1 MLFMNLLRLS
11 CNMKPGRVRKTCQGW
26 LMTAVAPWG
35 ENAED
40 AYDQGLV
47 EMGLGDTRL
56 IEVKG
61 AMLPLNFEATPP
73 RPLPL
78 GSLVEC
84 HIATSYSYNGGSAC
98 AGVAWASCV
107 TPEGD
112 ECAVVA
118 TISTELDYEETSLLL
133 RRNLQRRLAS
143 RDLEVVSFDVA
154 VDEVTAGAEHHGVAM
169 AALILPNSLSFG
181 GKTSTGPIRGGLTVP
196 LDNQQKRVDVKAP
209 AAPAMRPGGRRNSG
223 NSDFSL

>member
-1 MLFMNLLRLS
+1 
-11 CNMKPGRVRKTCQGW
+11 
-26 LMTAVAPWG
+26 MTAVAPWG

-73 RPLPL
+73 RALPL

-84 HIATSYSYNGGSAC
+84 HIATSYAYNGSSAC
-98 AGVAWASCV
+98 AGAAWASCV

-143 RDLEVVSFDVA
+143 RDLEVISFDVA
-154 VDEVTAGAEHHGVAM
+154 VDEVTAGADHHGVAM
-169 AALILPNSLSFG
+169 AALILPNSLNFG
-181 GKTSTGPIRGGLTVP
+181 GKISTGPIRGGLSVP
-196 LDNQQKRVDVKAP
+196 VDNQQKRVDVKAP
-209 AAPAMRPGGRRNSG
+209 AAPALRPGGRRSGG

>member
-1 MLFMNLLRLS
+1 
-11 CNMKPGRVRKTCQGW
+11 
-26 LMTAVAPWG
+26 
-35 ENAED
+35 
-40 AYDQGLV
+40 
-47 EMGLGDTRL
+47 MGLGDTRL

-84 HIATSYSYNGGSAC
+84 HIATSYAYSGGSAC

-143 RDLEVVSFDVA
+143 RDLEVISFDVA
-154 VDEVTAGAEHHGVAM
+154 VDEVTAGADHHGVAM
-169 AALILPNSLSFG
+169 AALILPNSLNFG
-181 GKTSTGPIRGGLTVP
+181 GKMSTGPIRGGLSVP
-196 LDNQQKRVDVKAP
+196 VDNQQKRVDVKAP
-209 AAPAMRPGGRRNSG
+209 AAPAMRPGGRRSGG

>member
-1 MLFMNLLRLS
+1 
-11 CNMKPGRVRKTCQGW
+11 MKPGRVPRTCHGW

-35 ENAED
+35 ENSED

-47 EMGLGDTRL
+47 ELGLGDTRL
-56 IEVKG
+56 IEAKG

-73 RPLPL
+73 RALPM

-84 HIATSYSYNGGSAC
+84 HMATSYAYNGSSAC

-118 TISTELDYEETSLLL
+118 TISTELDYEETSLML
-133 RRNLQRRLAS
+133 RRNLQRRLAT
-143 RDLEVVSFDVA
+143 RDLEVISFDVA
-154 VDEVTAGAEHHGVAM
+154 VDEVTAGADHHGVAM
-169 AALILPNSLSFG
+169 AALIMPNSLSMG
-181 GKTSTGPIRGGLTVP
+181 GRQSTGPIRGGLTVP
-196 LDNQQKRVDVKAP
+196 EEKQQKRVDVKAP
-209 AAPAMRPGGRRNSG
+209 AAPALRPGSKRSG
-223 NSDFSL
+223 GSNTDFSL

>member
-1 MLFMNLLRLS
+1 
-11 CNMKPGRVRKTCQGW
+11 
-26 LMTAVAPWG
+26 
-35 ENAED
+35 
-40 AYDQGLV
+40 
-47 EMGLGDTRL
+47 MGLGDTRL

-61 AMLPLNFEATPP
+61 AMLPLNFEATTP

-78 GSLVEC
+78 GSLIEC
-84 HIATSYSYNGGSAC
+84 HIATSYAYNGGSAC
-98 AGVAWASCV
+98 AGAAWASCV

-143 RDLEVVSFDVA
+143 RDLEVISFDVA
-154 VDEVTAGAEHHGVAM
+154 VDEVTAGADHHGVAM
-169 AALILPNSLSFG
+169 AALILPSSLNFG
-181 GKTSTGPIRGGLTVP
+181 GKISTGPIRGGLSVP
-196 LDNQQKRVDVKAP
+196 VDNQQKRVDVKAP
-209 AAPAMRPGGRRNSG
+209 AAPAMRPGGRRSGG

>member
-1 MLFMNLLRLS
+1 
-11 CNMKPGRVRKTCQGW
+11 
-26 LMTAVAPWG
+26 MTAVAPWA

-73 RPLPL
+73 RALPL

-84 HIATSYSYNGGSAC
+84 HIATSYAYNGSSAC
-98 AGVAWASCV
+98 AGAAWASCV

-118 TISTELDYEETSLLL
+118 TISTDLDYEETSLLL

-154 VDEVTAGAEHHGVAM
+154 VDEVTAGADHHGVAM
-169 AALILPNSLSFG
+169 AALILPNSLNFG
-181 GKTSTGPIRGGLTVP
+181 GKMSTGPIRGGWSVP
-196 LDNQQKRVDVKAP
+196 VDNQQKRVDVKAP
-209 AAPAMRPGGRRNSG
+209 AAPALRPGGRRGVG

>member
-1 MLFMNLLRLS
+1 
-11 CNMKPGRVRKTCQGW
+11 MKPGRVRKSCQGW

-73 RPLPL
+73 RALPL

-84 HIATSYSYNGGSAC
+84 HIATSYAYNGSSAC
-98 AGVAWASCV
+98 AGAAWASCV

-118 TISTELDYEETSLLL
+118 TISTDLDYEETSLLL

-154 VDEVTAGAEHHGVAM
+154 VDEVTAGADHHGVAM
-169 AALILPNSLSFG
+169 AALILPNSLNFG
-181 GKTSTGPIRGGLTVP
+181 GKMSTGPIRGGLSVP
-196 LDNQQKRVDVKAP
+196 VDNQQKRVDVKAP
-209 AAPAMRPGGRRNSG
+209 AAPALRPGGRRGGG

>member
-1 MLFMNLLRLS
+1 
-11 CNMKPGRVRKTCQGW
+11 
-26 LMTAVAPWG
+26 
-35 ENAED
+35 
-40 AYDQGLV
+40 
-47 EMGLGDTRL
+47 
-56 IEVKG
+56 
-61 AMLPLNFEATPP
+61 
-73 RPLPL
+73 
-78 GSLVEC
+78 
-84 HIATSYSYNGGSAC
+84 
-98 AGVAWASCV
+98 V

-143 RDLEVVSFDVA
+143 RDLEVISFDVA

-169 AALILPNSLSFG
+169 AALILPNSLTLG
-181 GKTSTGPIRGGLTVP
+181 GKPSTGPIRGGLTVS

-209 AAPAMRPGGRRNSG
+209 AAPALRPGSRRDGG

>member
-1 MLFMNLLRLS
+1 
-11 CNMKPGRVRKTCQGW
+11 
-26 LMTAVAPWG
+26 MTAVAPWG

-73 RPLPL
+73 RALPL

-84 HIATSYSYNGGSAC
+84 HIATSYAYNGGSAC
-98 AGVAWASCV
+98 AGAAWASCV

-143 RDLEVVSFDVA
+143 RDLEVISFDVA
-154 VDEVTAGAEHHGVAM
+154 VDEVTAGADHHGVAM
-169 AALILPNSLSFG
+169 AALILPNSLNFG
-181 GKTSTGPIRGGLTVP
+181 GKISTGPIRGGLSVP
-196 LDNQQKRVDVKAP
+196 VDNQQKRVDVKAP
-209 AAPAMRPGGRRNSG
+209 AAPALRPGGRRSGG